1 MNLLD
6 ENNETIETIKNRDNL
21 HIQDLM
27 NIQKTIQ
34 SMSKYNHIE
43 VLKILKMHENITL
56 NENNYG
62 IFINLTELDYEV
74 IEKLKKYITYIN
86 KQENILSQV
95 ENQKEFFKNTYF
107 S

>member
-1 MNLLD
+1 
-6 ENNETIETIKNRDNL
+6 
-21 HIQDLM
+21 
-27 NIQKTIQ
+27 
-34 SMSKYNHIE
+34 
-43 VLKILKMHENITL
+43 
-56 NENNYG
+56 
-62 IFINLTELDYEV
+62 LDYEV